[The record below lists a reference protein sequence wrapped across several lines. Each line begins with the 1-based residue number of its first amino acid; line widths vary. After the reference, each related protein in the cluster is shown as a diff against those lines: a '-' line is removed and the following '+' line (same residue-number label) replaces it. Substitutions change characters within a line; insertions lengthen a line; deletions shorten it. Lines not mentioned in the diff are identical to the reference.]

1 MSKEKAKGDAFER
14 AVAAVFRRCGH
25 PHAERVLRLG
35 ARDDR
40 GDITG
45 LAGVIPL
52 HLDCK
57 NHARL
62 ELAAWLDEC
71 REEAQRVHACP
82 AVIVK
87 RKGRTAERA
96 YVVMDLEDF
105 AYLTF
110 DWNHARGLVP

>member
-14 AVAAVFRRCGH
+14 AVAAVFRMNGH

-45 LAGVIPL
+45 LASAIPL

-71 REEAQRVHACP
+71 REEASHVGACA

-87 RKGRTAERA
+87 RRGRTADSA
-96 YVVMDLEDF
+96 YVILALEDF
-105 AYLTF
+105 AFLVV
-110 DWNHARGLVP
+110 DARVEVGP